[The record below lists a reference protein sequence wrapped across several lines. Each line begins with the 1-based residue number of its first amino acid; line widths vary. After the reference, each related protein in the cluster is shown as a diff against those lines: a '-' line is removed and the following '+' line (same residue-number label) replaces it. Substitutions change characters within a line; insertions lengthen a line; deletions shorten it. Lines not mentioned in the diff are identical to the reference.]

1 MSLSILIGTSIVI
14 LNIIFIIFLIF
25 FERRNPST
33 TWAWLLI
40 LTLFPILGFIVYLF
54 LGKNLSHERIF
65 NKKIMED
72 IRKNEYINKII
83 KSYEYDISAI
93 ENKDIIK
100 MHYKNANSLY
110 TQRNNV
116 KLYFHGEEKFN
127 DLFYHIEQSKKF
139 IHMEYYIIKPDDLSY
154 KLMKLLTKK
163 AKEGL
168 EVKLLFDAMGSYKF
182 TKDKDGLLKNFKE
195 AGGKYA
201 VFFPTSFPFINKRIN
216 YRNHRKIVVIDGE
229 AAFLGGLNVGN
240 EYIGKD
246 KKIGN
251 WRDAH
256 MKIVGE
262 AVNDLE
268 GRFLMDWTYASKE
281 EIEDYTKY
289 FSTKTHIDI
298 NVGMQIVSS
307 GPDHDEQYIKNGY
320 VKIINNAKDYL
331 YLQSPYFVPDDNVLD
346 SLKIS
351 SLSGVDVRI
360 MIPGNPDHIF
370 MSWAAQSYIREL
382 LKAGARVF
390 LYNNGFIHC
399 KTIVSDNSLSSIGTA
414 NMDIRSFK
422 LNFETN
428 AFIYNSEIA
437 HTLREQFLMDMKDS
451 QEITLEDLNN
461 VSRTSKILESI
472 TRLLSP
478 IL

>member
-1 MSLSILIGTSIVI
+1 MNLSIIGTSALV

-40 LTLFPILGFIVYLF
+40 LTLFPVLGFIVYLF
-54 LGKNLSHERIF
+54 FGINLSREKIF
-65 NKKIMED
+65 NKKLMED
-72 IRKNEYINKII
+72 VSKNEYIRKIV
-83 KSYEYDISAI
+83 KSYEYDISTI
-93 ENKDIIK
+93 ENQDIIK
-100 MHYKNANSLY
+100 MHYRNSKALY
-110 TQRNNV
+110 TQRNDV

-127 DLFYHIEQSKKF
+127 DLFYHIEKSKRF
-139 IHMEYYIIKPDDLSY
+139 IHMEYYIIKPDDLGY
-154 KLMKLLTKK
+154 KLMELLTKK
-163 AKEGL
+163 AKEGV

-182 TKDKDGLLKNFKE
+182 AKDKDKLLKTFE
-195 AGGKYA
+195 ESGGKYA
-201 VFFPTSFPFINKRIN
+201 VFFPNSFPFINKRIN
-216 YRNHRKIVVIDGE
+216 YRNHRKIVIIDGE
-229 AAFLGGLNVGN
+229 TAFLGGFNVGN
-240 EYIGKD
+240 EYISKD

-268 GRFLMDWTYASKE
+268 GRFLLDWTYASKE

-289 FSTKTHIDI
+289 FSPKTHMDI
-298 NVGMQIVSS
+298 NIGMQIVSS
-307 GPDHDEQYIKNGY
+307 GPDHNEQYIKNGY

-351 SLSGVDVRI
+351 SFSGVDVRI

-382 LKAGARVF
+382 LKTGARVF
-390 LYNNGFIHC
+390 LYNNGFIHS
-399 KTIVSDNSLSSIGTA
+399 KTIVSDDSLCSIGTA

-437 HTLREQFLMDMKDS
+437 NTLKEQFLMDMKHS
-451 QEITLEDLNN
+451 QEVTLEDLNN
-461 VSRTSKILESI
+461 ISRRSRILESI